1 VNKEKKIEKRSSI
14 IEVAAT
20 IFSEKG
26 YPSTKMEEI
35 AEKAGVGK
43 GTIYQYFRSKK
54 HLFQEIIKERIDLYI
69 IGMKDEI
76 KDYTGLEEIL
86 KKIVKFSFSFMEK
99 HSDVLKII
107 ADHHSLIDKSMTKW
121 MYDRKAKITNLLSKI
136 INENTEKATQNIRD
150 TNLAAYCFLGMM
162 FSVIEERVFHHME
175 FDMEEASDQLAKIFL
190 YGYVQG
196 K

>member
-1 VNKEKKIEKRSSI
+1 MNKEKKIEKRSSI
-14 IEVAAT
+14 IEIAAT

>member
-1 VNKEKKIEKRSSI
+1 MNKEKKIEKRSSI

-107 ADHHSLIDKSMTKW
+107 ASHHSLIDKSMTKW

>member
-1 VNKEKKIEKRSSI
+1 MNKEKKIEKRSSI

>member
-1 VNKEKKIEKRSSI
+1 MNKEKKIEKRSSI

-175 FDMEEASDQLAKIFL
+175 FDMEEASDQLVKIFL